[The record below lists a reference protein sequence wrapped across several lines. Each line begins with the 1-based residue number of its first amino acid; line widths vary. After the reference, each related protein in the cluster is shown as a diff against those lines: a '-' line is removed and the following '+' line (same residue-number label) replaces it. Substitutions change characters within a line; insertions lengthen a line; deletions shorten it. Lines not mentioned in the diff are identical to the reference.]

1 MKLLYGLILAMA
13 VLVLAEGHGV
23 ESGCQ
28 IWDNSKDHSVDNTI
42 VCCTKCLPGN
52 RLKTKCGPD
61 PRFLCTPCETDNF
74 IHIEN
79 TDANQRKCLRC
90 DECIGGGRRVK
101 ENCTASRNTI
111 CGCLQGYRCGNGK
124 CSHCLKECGKGEQ
137 PDGKGK
143 CEPCPPRMYNDKLHQ
158 PCVNWTKC
166 MPDHQIIVPGS
177 SSTDVICGPQP
188 HTKATVLPYSD
199 AERNVTVILIIFG
212 VIGVTI
218 PLAIILFLEWR
229 RRKITHEERKQPG
242 GPTPTSFPE
251 EVSFCFP
258 QQEHGSNSQ
267 SSTDSLLSQSI
278 GPLEA

>member
-158 PCVNWTKC
+158 PCVNWTKYDAFSVVSDIDLPVENTSGLMKPHFTSHFKTC
-166 MPDHQIIVPGS
+166 ISQP
-177 SSTDVICGPQP
+177 TDVC
-188 HTKATVLPYSD
+188 L
-199 AERNVTVILIIFG
+199 
-212 VIGVTI
+212 TI
-218 PLAIILFLEWR
+218 R
-229 RRKITHEERKQPG
+229 
-242 GPTPTSFPE
+242 
-251 EVSFCFP
+251 
-258 QQEHGSNSQ
+258 
-267 SSTDSLLSQSI
+267 
-278 GPLEA
+278 